1 MVTLTGTQ
9 GGPSAF
15 KGLAGPGTL
24 VRYGD
29 DAHDCSTLKLQFDTG
44 RGTVMRLSDLGIS
57 PEQLNAVFFTH
68 MHNDHTEGFA
78 DLVTLR
84 WMFFAS
90 AARIDTVCSS
100 DVVSTLG
107 SSISCQKF
115 TAHVADAFLQ
125 SGEVAQRHSEIKERS
140 LGGPADLINT
150 LTFTAKDEPQTV
162 WASGDVK
169 VSAIRST
176 HIAGHVSYR
185 VDSPAGSVVIGGDA
199 GNDVPAPP
207 RPASTS
213 EQVARLAQG
222 ADVIVHSAIHPVMG
236 PDRGSAFPAYA
247 YFRQSN
253 VTDLGALAR
262 RAGAKYLMLT
272 HLIPPLGAEKHG
284 PFKVPGCPLA
294 EADYRR
300 AVEESGFTGN
310 TIVGTDLATVR
321 LPAIK

>member
-9 GGPSAF
+9 GGPTAF

-29 DAHDCSTLKLQFDTG
+29 HAHDCSTLKLQFDTG

-90 AARIDTVCSS
+90 AARIDTICSS

-107 SSISCQKF
+107 FSISCQKF
-115 TAHVADAFLQ
+115 TTHVADAFLQ

-284 PFKVPGCPLA
+284 PFKVPGSPLA